1 MEIRTFVASIEE
13 KGERLDT
20 FLAQSIENI
29 TRSRVKN
36 SIEKGLVKVNNHEQ
50 KKSGYTLKEGDVVE
64 IMFEEATTLSAVAQD
79 LPIDIL
85 YQDEDFLVI
94 NKAQGMVTHPATG
107 SPDGTLVN
115 ALLYHVKDL
124 SGINGVLRPGIVHRL
139 DKDTS
144 GLIMVAKNDSAHLS
158 LSKQIAEKS
167 AKRYYIA
174 LVDGNIKEDS
184 GIVEQP
190 IARHRIDR
198 KKMAIDKEGRY
209 AKTAFKVLERFQKYT
224 LVEYELFTGRT
235 HQIRVHSSFIH
246 HPVVGD
252 SVYGGSNK
260 FGLAGQLLH
269 AFKLVLAHPRTG
281 EIMIFEAKIP
291 DYFETVLNK
300 LRKSLA

>member
-1 MEIRTFVASIEE
+1 M
-13 KGERLDT
+13 KRLPL
-20 FLAQSIENI
+20 FP
-29 TRSRVKN
+29 R
-36 SIEKGLVKVNNHEQ
+36 
-50 KKSGYTLKEGDVVE
+50 
-64 IMFEEATTLSAVAQD
+64 FAQD

-184 GIVEQP
+184 GIVEQTDCK
-190 IARHRIDR
+190 ASYR
-198 KKMAIDKEGRY
+198 
-209 AKTAFKVLERFQKYT
+209 
-224 LVEYELFTGRT
+224 
-235 HQIRVHSSFIH
+235 
-246 HPVVGD
+246 
-252 SVYGGSNK
+252 
-260 FGLAGQLLH
+260 
-269 AFKLVLAHPRTG
+269 
-281 EIMIFEAKIP
+281 
-291 DYFETVLNK
+291 
-300 LRKSLA
+300 

>member
-184 GIVEQP
+184 GIIEQP

-281 EIMIFEAKIP
+281 EIMTFEAKIP

>member
-1 MEIRTFVASIEE
+1 MEKRTFIISIDE

-20 FLAQSIENI
+20 FLSQSIENI
-29 TRSRVKN
+29 TRSRIKN
-36 SIEKGLVKVNNHEQ
+36 TIEKGFVKINGKEQ
-50 KKSGYTLKEGDVVE
+50 KKSGYSLKEGDVVE
-64 IMFEEATTLSAVAQD
+64 ITFEDIVELSAVAQD
-79 LPIDIL
+79 IPIDIL

-144 GLIMVAKNDSAHLS
+144 GLIMVAKNDASHLS

-184 GIVEQP
+184 GVIEQP

-198 KKMAIDKEGRY
+198 KKMAVDRDGRV

-252 SVYGGSNK
+252 PVYGGSNK
-260 FGLAGQLLH
+260 FGLDGQLLH
-269 AFKLVLAHPRTG
+269 AFKLVLSHPRSG
-281 EIMIFEAKIP
+281 EIMTFEAPIP
-291 DYFETVLNK
+291 QYFETVLNK
-300 LRKSLA
+300 LRKTLA

>member
-36 SIEKGLVKVNNHEQ
+36 SIEKGLVKVNSNEQ

-281 EIMIFEAKIP
+281 EIMTFEAKIP

>member
-36 SIEKGLVKVNNHEQ
+36 SIEKGLVKVNNNEQ

-235 HQIRVHSSFIH
+235 RYVRR
-246 HPVVGD
+246 
-252 SVYGGSNK
+252 Y
-260 FGLAGQLLH
+260 
-269 AFKLVLAHPRTG
+269 
-281 EIMIFEAKIP
+281 
-291 DYFETVLNK
+291 
-300 LRKSLA
+300 

>member
-281 EIMIFEAKIP
+281 EIMTFEAKIP

>member
-79 LPIDIL
+79 LPIDIS

-281 EIMIFEAKIP
+281 EIMTFEAKIP

>member
-224 LVEYELFTGRT
+224 LVEYELFTGIT

-246 HPVVGD
+246 HQVVGD

>member
-36 SIEKGLVKVNNHEQ
+36 SIEKGLVKVNSNEQ

-79 LPIDIL
+79 LPIDIS

>member
-36 SIEKGLVKVNNHEQ
+36 SIEKGLVKVNNNEQ

-64 IMFEEATTLSAVAQD
+64 IMFEEATSLSAVAQD
-79 LPIDIL
+79 LPIDII

-209 AKTAFKVLERFQKYT
+209 AKTSFKVLERFQKYT

-281 EIMIFEAKIP
+281 EIMTFEAKIP

>member
-1 MEIRTFVASIEE
+1 METRNFVISLED

-36 SIEKGLVKVNNHEQ
+36 SIEKGLVKINGKEQ
-50 KKSGYTLKEGDVVE
+50 KKSGYSLKEGDVVD
-64 IMFEEATTLSAVAQD
+64 ITFEDVVELSACPQD
-79 LPIDIL
+79 LPIDII

-167 AKRYYIA
+167 AKRYYVA
-174 LVDGNIKEDS
+174 LVDGNIKEDD
-184 GIVEQP
+184 GIIEQP
-190 IARHRIDR
+190 IARHRTDR

-209 AKTAFKVLERFQKYT
+209 AKTAYKVLERFQKYT

-235 HQIRVHSSFIH
+235 HQIRVHSSFKH

-252 SVYGGSNK
+252 PVYGGSNK
-260 FGLAGQLLH
+260 FGLNGQLLH
-269 AFKLVLAHPRTG
+269 AFKLVLTHPRTG
-281 EIMIFEAKIP
+281 EIMTFEVGIP
-291 DYFETVLNK
+291 SYFETVLNK

>member
-1 MEIRTFVASIEE
+1 MEKRTFIISIDE

-20 FLAQSIENI
+20 FLSQSIENI
-29 TRSRVKN
+29 TRSRIKN
-36 SIEKGLVKVNNHEQ
+36 TIEKGFVKINDKEQ
-50 KKSGYTLKEGDVVE
+50 KKSGYSLKEGDVVE
-64 IMFEEATTLSAVAQD
+64 ITFEDIVELSAVAQD
-79 LPIDIL
+79 IPIDIL

-144 GLIMVAKNDSAHLS
+144 GLIMVAKNDASHLS

-184 GIVEQP
+184 GVIEQP

-198 KKMAIDKEGRY
+198 KKMAVDRDGRV

-252 SVYGGSNK
+252 PVYGGSNK
-260 FGLAGQLLH
+260 FGLDGQLLH
-269 AFKLVLAHPRTG
+269 AFKLVLAHPRSG
-281 EIMIFEAKIP
+281 EIMTFEAPIP
-291 DYFETVLNK
+291 QYFETVLNK
-300 LRKSLA
+300 LRKTLA

>member
-36 SIEKGLVKVNNHEQ
+36 SIEKGLVKVNSKEQ

-260 FGLAGQLLH
+260 FGLEGQLLH

-281 EIMIFEAKIP
+281 EIMTFEAKIP

>member
-1 MEIRTFVASIEE
+1 METRTFVISFED

-20 FLAQSIENI
+20 FLAQSIDNI

-36 SIEKGLVKVNNHEQ
+36 SIEKGLVKVNGSEQ
-50 KKSGYTLKEGDVVE
+50 KKSGYSLKERDVVE
-64 IMFEEATTLSAVAQD
+64 ILFEEVTELSAVAQD
-79 LPIDIL
+79 IPLDII

-94 NKAQGMVTHPATG
+94 NKAQGMVTHPALG

-144 GLIMVAKNDSAHLS
+144 GLIVVAKNDTAHLS
-158 LSKQIAEKS
+158 LSKQIAEKT

-174 LVDGNIKEDS
+174 LVDGNIKEDD
-184 GIVEQP
+184 GIIEQP

-198 KKMAIDKEGRY
+198 KKMAIDRDGRY

-235 HQIRVHSSFIH
+235 HQIRVHSAFIH

-252 SVYGGSNK
+252 PLYSGSNK
-260 FGLAGQLLH
+260 FGLNGQLLH

-281 EIMIFEAKIP
+281 EIMTFERQIPEYFEA
-291 DYFETVLNK
+291 VLNK